1 MLILCFHFKLSDFLW
16 YSDDFLF
23 NLLILISFFF
33 EFIHES
39 LWLISKLLN
48 LLIDDMKLVWFWCIL
63 KEIISFYLHIEVF
76 IVWIFIWWIGLLI
89 WDRWKWKSVIINIVV
104 FLVII
109 IVIVI
114 AFTISIYVFVKIV
127 AIVFIISIIVFI
139 ISFIIVIIFVVV
151 WWYWFWWFFKG
162 VSIGFIRIIFVLF
175 EITCLLQIIEIG
187 CFFLWKL

>member
-1 MLILCFHFKLSDFLW
+1 MLILCFHFELSDFLW

-48 LLIDDMKLVWFWCIL
+48 LLIDNMKLVWFWCIL

-76 IVWIFIWWIGLLI
+76 IVWIFIWWISLLI
-89 WDRWKWKSVIINIVV
+89 WDRWKWESVIINIFV

-109 IVIVI
+109 I
-114 AFTISIYVFVKIV
+114 

-151 WWYWFWWFFKG
+151 WWYWFGGFFKG
-162 VSIGFIRIIFVLF
+162 VSIGFIGIIFVLF